1 MASSAISSLLVN
13 DRRKAGKWTR
23 CVYHKQRVEIG
34 SHRVALRDRDD
45 WCKIF
50 LLLDVVLCVVDVVV
64 VEKVCPA
71 PESLARDE
79 CLAICRCTDQ
89 REGRCGYERKSSP
102 GSEHQGLCT
111 TRYVLLYSYCCTA
124 TAVHAAAVLRTDAPC
139 GRHLIITT
147 RYPFH

>member
-1 MASSAISSLLVN
+1 M
-13 DRRKAGKWTR
+13 
-23 CVYHKQRVEIG
+23 YHKQRVEIG

-89 REGRCGYERKSSP
+89 RVGVDTKGNHHQDLNTRVCALP
-102 GSEHQGLCT
+102 GM
-111 TRYVLLYSYCCTA
+111 YCCTA
-124 TAVHAAAVLRTDAPC
+124 TAVQLLLYTLLLSYVQM
-139 GRHLIITT
+139 HLVEGT
-147 RYPFH
+147 